1 MACFCAI
8 GNVFCARCQ
17 RDRCD
22 LRNMILTRSF
32 PDVVKAP
39 AHNYCVPSTNMSRLQ
54 RVSHWTPSSLER
66 SLTKKFE
73 IPLLLVFCTY
83 KRMVQAPLFHVWSSA
98 QLSSAC
104 RHHCPSIPVHTAH
117 MFALSRRWNPKRPP
131 LPTLHK
137 ILRVQ
142 F

>member
-98 QLSSAC
+98 QLSLSSPLSQHTRPYCSHVCFIA
-104 RHHCPSIPVHTAH
+104 PVEPEKTS
-117 MFALSRRWNPKRPP
+117 LTYITQNP
-131 LPTLHK
+131 
-137 ILRVQ
+137 
-142 F
+142 

>member
-66 SLTKKFE
+66 SLQRNLKYHCYSSFVP
-73 IPLLLVFCTY
+73 ISAWS
-83 KRMVQAPLFHVWSSA
+83 KRLSSTSGA